1 MPSASQIRA
10 VPSRLAVA
18 SQVPSGAIATA
29 STASVWPVRV
39 ARGVPSAAQIR
50 AVPSQLAVASQVPSG
65 AIATASTEP
74 SWPVRMLFG
83 REDRSDDTFFH
94 NGMTAR

>member
-1 MPSASQIRA
+1 MPSAAQIRA
-10 VPSRLAVA
+10 VPSQLAVT

-29 STASVWPVRV
+29 STASLWPVRV
-39 ARGVPSAAQIR
+39 ARGLPLAAQIR
-50 AVPSQLAVASQVPSG
+50 AVPSQLTVASQVPSG
-65 AIATASTEP
+65 AIANASAEP

-83 REDRSDDTFFH
+83 REDRSGGTFFH